1 MRRKER
7 YKRLLSITLATVII
21 VMETLIYAYTW
32 FTNYDG
38 MLPKNFFYKGH
49 IVLIAL
55 YALLIV
61 FFSNVYSAYKVGY
74 LRIMD
79 VMYSQFLSIICV
91 NFVTWIQLCLLGY
104 RIMPYVPILKM
115 TIMDGAA
122 IILWTLFAH
131 WFYNKIYSARQLLLI
146 YGDRSPKHLI
156 HKLVSRSDKYAIH
169 SSVHVREGEERIK
182 ELITQH
188 EAVIVCDIDSEIRN
202 TIVKYCFGKSIRC
215 YIMPKLSDIIIMGS
229 DSIHLFDTPL
239 QLSRNFGLTPEERFA
254 KRILDILVSL
264 VILIVCSPLMLIFAT
279 LIKLYDGG
287 PVFYKQERL
296 TQDGNIFMI
305 YKFRSMRVDSE
316 KEGAR
321 LAMKNDKRVTPIGN
335 VLRKLHLDELP
346 QILNILKGDM
356 SIVGPRPERKEIAD
370 KYAKEIP
377 EFPFRLKVKAGL
389 TGYAQ
394 VYGKYNTTPYD
405 KLKLDLY
412 YIQNYSFF
420 LDIKLILLTVK
431 ILFQKENTEGVESWQ
446 TTASKTEVT
455 KDTDKTSV

>member
-1 MRRKER
+1 MRKKER
-7 YKRLLSITLATVII
+7 YKRLLSFMLALIII
-21 VMETLIYAYTW
+21 VIQTLIYAYTW
-32 FTNYDG
+32 FTYYDG
-38 MLPKNFFYKGH
+38 TLPKNFFYNGH
-49 IVLIAL
+49 LVLIAL
-55 YALLIV
+55 YALLLL

-79 VMYSQFLSIICV
+79 VLYSQFLSIICV

-104 RIMPYVPILKM
+104 RIMAYMPIIKM
-115 TIMDGAA
+115 TIWDGIA
-122 IILWTLFAH
+122 IFIWTFFSH
-131 WFYNKIYSARQLLLI
+131 WIYKKLYPARQLLLI
-146 YGDRSPKHLI
+146 YGDRSPKYLI
-156 HKLVSRSDKYAIH
+156 HKLNSRSDKYAIH
-169 SSVHVREGEERIK
+169 SSVHVSEGEERIK
-182 ELITQH
+182 ELINQH
-188 EAVIVCDIDSEIRN
+188 KAVLVCDIDSHMRN
-202 TIVKYCFGKSIRC
+202 DIVKYCFGKSIRC

-239 QLSRNFGLTPEERFA
+239 QLSRNFGLAPEEKMV
-254 KRILDILVSL
+254 KRALDIFISL
-264 VILIVCSPLMLIFAT
+264 ILLIVTSPLMLIFS
-279 LIKLYDGG
+279 LCIKLYDGG

-296 TQDGNIFMI
+296 TLDGKTFMI

-316 KEGAR
+316 KDGAR
-321 LAMKNDKRVTPIGN
+321 LAMKNDNRITPIGN
-335 VLRKLHLDELP
+335 ILRKLHMDELP
-346 QILNILKGDM
+346 QILNILKGEM
-356 SIVGPRPERKEIAD
+356 SVVGPRPERKEIAD
-370 KYAKEIP
+370 QYAKEIE

-446 TTASKTEVT
+446 TTASKGEDETC
-455 KDTDKTSV
+455 K

>member
-1 MRRKER
+1 MRKKER
-7 YKRLLSITLATVII
+7 YKRLISMSLASIII
-21 VMETLIYAYTW
+21 VIETLIYAYIW
-32 FTNYDG
+32 FTYYHG
-38 MLPKNFFYKGH
+38 TLPKNFYANGH
-49 IVLIAL
+49 FVLIAL
-55 YALLIV
+55 YALLLL

-79 VMYSQFLSIICV
+79 VLYSQCLSVICV
-91 NFVTWIQLCLLGY
+91 NLVTWIQLCLLGY
-104 RIMPYVPILKM
+104 RIMPYMPILRM
-115 TIMDGAA
+115 TIFDGMAIAA
-122 IILWTLFAH
+122 WTLFAY
-131 WFYNKIYSARQLLLI
+131 WFYKKLYPPRQLLLI
-146 YGDRSPKHLI
+146 YGDRNPKHLI
-156 HKLVSRSDKYAIH
+156 SKLNSRSDKYAIH
-169 SSVHVREGEERIK
+169 SSVHVKEGEEKIR
-182 ELITQH
+182 ELINKHQ
-188 EAVIVCDIDSEIRN
+188 AVLVCDIDSEIRN

-215 YIMPKLSDIIIMGS
+215 YVMPKISDIIIMGS

-239 QLSRNFGLTPEERFA
+239 QLSRNFGLTPEERLL
-254 KRILDILVSL
+254 KRGLDIIVSFT
-264 VILIVCSPLMLIFAT
+264 ILIVTSPLMLIFS
-279 LIKLYDGG
+279 LCIRLYDGG

-296 TQDGNIFMI
+296 TQDGKTFMI

-316 KEGAR
+316 KDGAR
-321 LAMKNDKRVTPIGN
+321 LAMKNDSRITPIGN

-356 SIVGPRPERKEIAD
+356 SVVGPRPERRVIAD
-370 KYAKEIP
+370 QYAKEIP

-431 ILFQKENTEGVESWQ
+431 ILFQKENTEGVEAWQ
-446 TTASKTEVT
+446 KTASKNDNE
-455 KDTDKTSV
+455 

>member
-1 MRRKER
+1 MRKKER
-7 YKRLLSITLATVII
+7 YKRLLSMSLASIII
-21 VMETLIYAYTW
+21 VIETLIYAYTW
-32 FTNYDG
+32 FTYYDG
-38 MLPKNFFYKGH
+38 TLPKNFFYNGH

-55 YALLIV
+55 YALLLI
-61 FFSNVYSAYKVGY
+61 FFANVYSAYKVGY

-79 VMYSQFLSIICV
+79 VLYSQFLAVICV
-91 NFVTWIQLCLLGY
+91 NIVTWIQLCLLGY
-104 RIMPYVPILKM
+104 RIMPYVPILRM
-115 TIMDGAA
+115 TILEGIA
-122 IILWTLFAH
+122 IILWTLFTY
-131 WFYNKIYSARQLLLI
+131 WFYRKLYPPRQLLLI

-156 HKLVSRSDKYAIH
+156 NKLISRSDKYAIH
-169 SSVHVREGEERIK
+169 SSVHVDEGEERIK
-182 ELITQH
+182 ELIDKH
-188 EAVIVCDIDSEIRN
+188 KAVLVCDIDSEIRN
-202 TIVKYCFGKSIRC
+202 TVVKYCFGKSIRC

-239 QLSRNFGLTPEERFA
+239 QLSRNFGLTPEERVA
-254 KRILDILVSL
+254 KRALDL
-264 VILIVCSPLMLIFAT
+264 VISTILLVVFSPLMIIFSLI
-279 LIKLYDGG
+279 IKLYDGG

-296 TQDGNIFMI
+296 TQDGKTFMI

-316 KEGAR
+316 KDGAR
-321 LAMKNDKRVTPIGN
+321 LAMKNDNRITPIGN
-335 VLRKLHLDELP
+335 ILRKLHLDELP
-346 QILNILKGDM
+346 QIINIFKGEM
-356 SIVGPRPERKEIAD
+356 SVVGPRPERKEIAD
-370 KYAKEIP
+370 QYGKEIE

-446 TTASKTEVT
+446 TTASKGEAE
-455 KDTDKTSV
+455 K